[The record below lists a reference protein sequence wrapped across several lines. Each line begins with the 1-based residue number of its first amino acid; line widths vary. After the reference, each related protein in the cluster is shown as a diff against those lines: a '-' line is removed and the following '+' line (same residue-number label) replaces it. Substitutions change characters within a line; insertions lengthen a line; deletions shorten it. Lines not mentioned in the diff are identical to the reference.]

1 MDYGKIALVAGICD
15 KSRRGGM
22 ADAADSK
29 SVNGNIVRVQVPP
42 PAGKKKVVLSD
53 WDNFFCLCI
62 FYENIRLND

>member
-1 MDYGKIALVAGICD
+1 MVKKSESD

-42 PAGKKKVVLSD
+42 PALSKESQVTETFLFDSLVKITKK
-53 WDNFFCLCI
+53 I
-62 FYENIRLND
+62 FDL